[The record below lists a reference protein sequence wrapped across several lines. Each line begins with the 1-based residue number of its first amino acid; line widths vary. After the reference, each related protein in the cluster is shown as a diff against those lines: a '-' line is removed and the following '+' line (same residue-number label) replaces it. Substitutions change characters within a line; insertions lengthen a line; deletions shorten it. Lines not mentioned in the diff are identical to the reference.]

1 MRYLW
6 IFILMN
12 GVLSE
17 YREWSVLKR
26 KYSFKHIA

>member
-12 GVLSE
+12 EVLSE
-17 YREWSVLKR
+17 YREWSVLKENI
-26 KYSFKHIA
+26 HLNI

>member
-12 GVLSE
+12 EVLSE

-26 KYSFKHIA
+26 KIFI

>member
-12 GVLSE
+12 EVLSE
-17 YREWSVLKR
+17 YREWSEENIHLN
-26 KYSFKHIA
+26 I

>member
-12 GVLSE
+12 EVLSE

-26 KYSFKHIA
+26 KYSFKHIV